1 MRKRSMKR
9 LTIFT
14 LTFSLAL
21 VSLPAINFG
30 QVETRQLNQDSP
42 RFVPGELIVKYKS
55 GTGELQKQNV
65 RNRAFAQQMMN
76 LRSHRDDGEGGMEL
90 IKVPDF
96 MTVEDTMSYLKSDP
110 SIEYA
115 EPNWIYTTDAISND
129 PYYTNGSLYGM
140 YGEATSPANQFGSQ
154 AGEAWAAGFT
164 GSSNVY
170 VGIIDEGV
178 NWQHEDLSGNFWTNP
193 FDPVDG
199 VDNDGNG
206 FVDDVRGWDFVS
218 NDNTV
223 YDGTSDDHGTHV
235 AGTIGAV
242 GGNGRGVAGVN
253 WYVTLISGKFLGA
266 SGGTTANAV
275 RAVDYF
281 TDLKLRHGLN
291 IVATSNSWGG
301 GGYSQ
306 ALNDAIIRMAK
317 ANILFIA
324 AAGNANSNNNTT
336 PNYPSNYNTTNGTS
350 TETGAGYDNVI
361 AVASITSTGAR
372 SSFSNYGATTVD
384 LGAPGSGIY
393 STTPNNTYSSYS
405 GTSMATPHVSGAVA
419 LYRSRS
425 ENSNVSADAT
435 KRALL
440 NATTPTSSLNGITLT
455 GGRLN
460 VGLLLGAQ
468 PPQPNPPAAPSN
480 LTASAV
486 SSSQINLSWSDNSN
500 NESGFEIDRC
510 TGSGCTGFTQIAT
523 TGAGANSFS
532 NTGLAASTTYTYRV
546 RATNSAGD
554 SANSNVAS
562 ATTTAGAA
570 VPAAPTNLRVTSVS
584 TSSITLAWSDNSN
597 NETRFEFERRT
608 ASTNFA
614 FIGSVGSNRTSATNI
629 NLPRLTTFTYRMR
642 ACNAN
647 GCSAYSN
654 QATGTTN

>member
-1 MRKRSMKR
+1 MKR

-30 QVETRQLNQDSP
+30 QVETLQRNQDSP

-55 GTGELQKQNV
+55 GTGELQKQTV

-76 LRSHRDDGEGGMEL
+76 LRSHRDEGEGGMEL
-90 IKVPDF
+90 IKIPTF

-115 EPNWIYTTDAISND
+115 EPNWIYTTDATSND
-129 PYYTNGSLYGM
+129 PFYTNGSLYGM
-140 YGEATSPANQFGSQ
+140 YGDATTPANQFGSQ

-178 NWQHEDLSGNFWTNP
+178 NWQHQDLSGNFWTNP

-242 GGNGRGVAGVN
+242 GGNGVGVAGVN
-253 WYVTLISGKFLGA
+253 WDVTLISGKFLGA

-281 TDLKLRHGLN
+281 TDLKLRHDLN

-301 GGYSQ
+301 GGFSQ
-306 ALNDAIIRMAK
+306 ALLDAITRG
-317 ANILFIA
+317 ANAGILFIA
-324 AAGNANSNNNTT
+324 AAGNNNSNNNST
-336 PNYPSNYNTTNGTS
+336 PNYPSNYNTTA
-350 TETGAGYDNVI
+350 GAGYDAVV

-372 SSFSNYGATTVD
+372 SSFSNYGSTTVD
-384 LGAPGSGIY
+384 LGAPGSGIF
-393 STTPNNTYSSYS
+393 STTPNNTYSSFS

-419 LYRSRS
+419 LYRSV
-425 ENSNVSADAT
+425 NPNVSAAAT
-435 KRALL
+435 RQALL
-440 NATTPTSSLNGITLT
+440 SAAVNTPTSSLSGITVT

-468 PPQPNPPAAPSN
+468 PPQQNPPAAPSN
-480 LTASAV
+480 LMASAV

-510 TGSGCTGFTQIAT
+510 AGSGCTNFAQIAT
-523 TGAGANSFS
+523 TGAGVNSFS
-532 NTGLAASTTYTYRV
+532 NTGLAAGTTYTYRV

-554 SANSNVAS
+554 SGNSNVAS

-570 VPAAPTNLRVTSVS
+570 VPAAPTNLRVTSVT

-614 FIGSVGSNRTSATNI
+614 FIGSVGANRTSATNI
-629 NLPRLTTFTYRMR
+629 NLPRLTTFIYRMR